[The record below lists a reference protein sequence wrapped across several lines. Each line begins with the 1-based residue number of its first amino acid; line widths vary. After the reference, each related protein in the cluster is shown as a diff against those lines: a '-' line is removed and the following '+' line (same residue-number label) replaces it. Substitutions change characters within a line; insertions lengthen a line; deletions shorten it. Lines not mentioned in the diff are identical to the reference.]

1 MYRYWGDDQNW
12 FENLLVKNI
21 PGSQQSKFP
30 GVFITGKLKLRGLF
44 ITEKPFLTPGS
55 HFAHHYEHA
64 ITFTGTDIH
73 KSDRESL

>member
-1 MYRYWGDDQNW
+1 MYRYWGDDKNW

-21 PGSQQSKFP
+21 PGSPKFP
-30 GVFITGKLKLRGLF
+30 GVFITGKLKLPSFF

-55 HFAHHYEHA
+55 HFAYHYEYA

-73 KSDRESL
+73 KTDRESL